1 MASSDKTDQASILK
15 WASKDGEFRRQV
27 SSFRDTISSDPSA
40 RFKAEPGRYHLYVA
54 WACPWAHRAVIVR
67 ALKGLEDVI
76 GLSAVHFLL
85 QDKGWRF
92 DYKGESTPG
101 VIPDSVNN
109 ALYLSEIYYKANPQY
124 EGRFTVPVLWDK
136 KEQTI
141 VNNESSEVIRMLNT
155 AFDQWSSAPDV
166 SFYPDNLVK
175 EIDSLNE
182 WIYDEINN
190 GVYKAGFAT
199 SQEAYETNYKK
210 VFSGL
215 QKVEKILAEKKWLC
229 GETLTE
235 ADIRL
240 WTTIIRFD
248 PVYHT
253 HFKCTGGTIT
263 HDYPNILRW
272 TRAFYALPKIAE
284 TVNMSHIKQHYYRS
298 HLQINPTGVVPV
310 WDGPDLK
317 SAA

>member
-1 MASSDKTDQASILK
+1 MAAATSSIFK
-15 WASKDGEFRRQV
+15 WASKDGSFRRQV
-27 SSFRDTISSDPSA
+27 SSFRDFISTDPSS
-40 RFKAEPGRYHLYVA
+40 RFVAEPGRYHLYVS

-92 DYKGESTPG
+92 DHKGETTPG
-101 VIPDSVNN
+101 VIPDDVNN
-109 ALYLSEIYYKANPQY
+109 ALYLSEIYHKANPQY
-124 EGRFTVPVLWDK
+124 EGRYTVPVLWDK

-155 AFDQWSSAPDV
+155 AFDQWSSAPHI
-166 SFYPDNLVK
+166 SYYPDNLVK

-215 QKVEKILAEKKWLC
+215 AKVEKILADKKWLC
-229 GETLTE
+229 GDTLTE

-240 WTTIIRFD
+240 WTTIVRFD

-272 TRAFYALPKIAE
+272 TRQFYALPKIAE

-298 HLQINPTGVVPV
+298 HININPTGVVPV

-317 SAA
+317 AA

>member
-1 MASSDKTDQASILK
+1 MAAATSSVLK
-15 WASKDGEFRRQV
+15 WASKDGSFRRQV
-27 SSFRDTISSDPSA
+27 SSFRDFISTDPSA
-40 RFKAEPGRYHLYVA
+40 RFVAEPGRYHLYVS

-92 DYKGESTPG
+92 DHKGETTPG
-101 VIPDSVNN
+101 VIPDTVNN

-136 KEQTI
+136 QEQTI

-155 AFDQWSSAPDV
+155 SFDQWSSAPHITY
-166 SFYPDNLVK
+166 YPDNLVK

-199 SQEAYETNYKK
+199 SQEAYETNYEK

-215 QKVEKILAEKKWLC
+215 AKVEKILSNKKWLC
-229 GETLTE
+229 GDTLTE
-235 ADIRL
+235 ADVRL
-240 WTTIIRFD
+240 WTTIVRFD

-253 HFKCTGGTIT
+253 HFKCSGGTIA

-272 TRAFYALPKIAE
+272 TRQFYALPKIAE

-298 HLQINPTGVVPV
+298 HIQINPTAIVPV

-317 SAA
+317 ST